1 MLNVKFV
8 FTYLDFGVILYVAAN
23 FESVI
28 EIDIAHFIDVQSLA
42 MEKNGKL
49 CKTVKNNYEVNIAF
63 IDVESLAMKK
73 NGKQCKTM

>member
-28 EIDIAHFIDVQSLA
+28 EINIAHFIDVQSLA
-42 MEKNGKL
+42 MKKM
-49 CKTVKNNYEVNIAF
+49 KNNE
-63 IDVESLAMKK
+63 
-73 NGKQCKTM
+73 KQ